1 MNKWGLLRAYIGG
14 MKAGAL
20 YSCSIDCKGV
30 IDELFEDIFKKMR
43 ELEDE

>member
-20 YSCSIDCKGV
+20 YSCSGYCVGV
-30 IDELFEDIFKKMR
+30 VEGLMEDILKKMR